1 MQELGTREWV
11 RAPAQQEDTRCGRK
25 LTSDP
30 EKVTYGSHE
39 EGPCRE
45 APSLPLP
52 DSEVPDG
59 PVSAALLSWNYIFGA
74 GEILN
79 PDTT

>member
-11 RAPAQQEDTRCGRK
+11 RAPAQRGDTRCGRK

-30 EKVTYGSHE
+30 EKVTSE
-39 EGPCRE
+39 EGPCRA

-52 DSEVPDG
+52 D
-59 PVSAALLSWNYIFGA
+59 
-74 GEILN
+74 
-79 PDTT
+79 